1 MKIARLAFGVG
12 ALTFISRILGYVRD
26 VAIAFFLGA
35 GLFNDAFVIAL
46 RIPNMFRSIFGEGA
60 LNSAFV
66 PIFTK
71 KIKQE
76 GEGGAIKFAS
86 NVQTILLII
95 TTIFSALM
103 IYFMNGVV
111 ELIAPGYSSNPEA
124 LSLITNLGRISF
136 CYIIFISMMAFYGG
150 ISNSF
155 GNYMPFASA
164 PIILNVILILF
175 IFLGNSQEQKAY
187 WLTISLPIAGIF
199 EMLWVMYFVY
209 KHMGIISIQ
218 RPVMDS
224 DTKLLLK
231 RMLPGIIGSGISQIN
246 IVVSTIIASFVAS
259 GVSYLYYADR
269 IYQLPLAI
277 IGTALGTVM
286 LPELAK
292 KYASGD
298 VKKFK
303 VMQNQALVFSLFL
316 TMPASLGILAIAPE
330 IISLLFQHGAFDQQ
344 ATNGA
349 AAALE
354 VFALG
359 LPAFCIIKIFSA
371 AFFASGDT
379 KTPVRIAAVVLLIN
393 IVISI
398 VLLPLF
404 QHVAVAIGAV
414 VASLVN
420 AGLLGYFLKRKSL
433 YFCYKKSY
441 VKIAKIIGASFLMYL
456 CILILKNFVH
466 SLPLLAQVC
475 AYMSVSSLIYFG
487 LFGFRKV
494 T

>member
-1 MKIARLAFGVG
+1 MKIAKLAFGVG

-76 GEGGAIKFAS
+76 GEAAGVKFAS

-103 IYFMNGVV
+103 IYFMGTVV
-111 ELIAPGYSSNPEA
+111 ELIAPGYSSNPEE

-136 CYIIFISMMAFYGG
+136 SYIIFISMMAFYGG
-150 ISNSF
+150 ISNSM

-164 PIILNVILILF
+164 PIILNIILILF

-187 WLTISLPIAGIF
+187 WLTVSLPIAGIF

-209 KHMGIISIQ
+209 KRVGVISIV
-218 RPVMDS
+218 RPVIDV
-224 DTKLLLK
+224 DTKILLK
-231 RMLPGIIGSGISQIN
+231 RMIPGIIGSGISQIN
-246 IVVSTIIASFVAS
+246 IMVSTIIASFVAS

-292 KYASGD
+292 KYASGE
-298 VKKFK
+298 VRKFK

-330 IISLLFQHGAFDQQ
+330 IIALLFQHGAFDQQ
-344 ATNGA
+344 ATHGA
-349 AAALE
+349 ASALE
-354 VFALG
+354 VFAVG

-371 AFFASGDT
+371 AFFAVGDT
-379 KTPVRIAAVVLLIN
+379 KTPVRIAAIVLLIN
-393 IVISI
+393 VVISI
-398 VLLPLF
+398 ILLPF
-404 QHVAVAIGAV
+404 FHHVAVAIGAV
-414 VASLVN
+414 IASFIN
-420 AGLLGYFLKRKSL
+420 AVLLGYFLKRKSL
-433 YFCYKKSY
+433 YFCYRKSY
-441 VKIAKIIGASFLMYL
+441 VKIAKIIGASLLMYL
-456 CILILKNFVH
+456 CILILKSFVY

-475 AYMSVSSLIYFG
+475 SYIIVSGVVYFG
-487 LFGFRKV
+487 AFGFRKV
-494 T
+494 I